1 MKIIHLAKP
10 IQKPIAKLSVT
21 EQELIER
28 CKREDRTA
36 QRILF
41 DKYFKNLP
49 CDKRSIL
56 KKEMNFLGCQI

>member
-41 DKYFKNLP
+41 DKYSPKNHRTTF
-49 CDKRSIL
+49 D
-56 KKEMNFLGCQI
+56 